1 MDKKLLDTLRKLLRK
16 TERRVGDY
24 TLVMKDDWT
33 ITDWLPG
40 EKRYALV
47 GVHGGSSV
55 EEMRVPLIEIR
66 V

>member
-1 MDKKLLDTLRKLLRK
+1 MQ
-16 TERRVGDY
+16 
-24 TLVMKDDWT
+24 DDWT
-33 ITDWLPG
+33 ITDWLPS

-47 GVHGGSSV
+47 GVHGGVSV